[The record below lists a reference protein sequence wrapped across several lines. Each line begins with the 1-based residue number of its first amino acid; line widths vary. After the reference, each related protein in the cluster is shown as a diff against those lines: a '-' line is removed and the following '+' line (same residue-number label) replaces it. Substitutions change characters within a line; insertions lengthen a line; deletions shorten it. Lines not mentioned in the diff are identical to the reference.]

1 VSVRRDVASA
11 DCSDKD
17 DITCSAP
24 DGANQERERAGER
37 PQTMKDKRFT
47 PISVAMADTHSLDP
61 PRRWPLLSPMC
72 RMLIGGIA
80 AFCWAYGL
88 GAQPVPARD
97 LWEFP
102 LGAVLEPAALAAEPG
117 AGLWN
122 PAVTTL
128 RPGERIRLGVASLS
142 TGAQQ
147 GVDGQLLSASYRR
160 ASGTTWGLSVARSSV
175 AGLVRTDSDPQ
186 SIGDISYASLLV
198 SATAARTLVPHVTAG
213 VAMRWREGRADREV
227 NSAIA
232 ADLGVIVHDLPWRN
246 TRVALSSF
254 LWRPGREVDDR
265 PAFVAAI
272 DARVVGD
279 SALRELRLGMSQNNV
294 NRGASERG
302 PFISGRLDRLEARA
316 AIVRTSAGAGTVT
329 RIRSG
334 LAVYY
339 ARYVV
344 GVAREEGISGLGPV
358 YQFTLS
364 SILKE

>member
-1 VSVRRDVASA
+1 
-11 DCSDKD
+11 
-17 DITCSAP
+17 
-24 DGANQERERAGER
+24 
-37 PQTMKDKRFT
+37 MY
-47 PISVAMADTHSLDP
+47 
-61 PRRWPLLSPMC
+61 
-72 RMLIGGIA
+72 RMLVGGIA
-80 AFCWAYGL
+80 AFCWARGL
-88 GAQPVPARD
+88 IAQPVPARD

-102 LGAVLEPAALAAEPG
+102 LGAILEPAALAAEPG

-122 PAVTTL
+122 PAASAL

-142 TGAQQ
+142 TGGQQ
-147 GVDGQLLSASYRR
+147 GVEGQLLSAAFRR
-160 ASGTTWGLSVARSSV
+160 ASGTTMGLSVARSSV
-175 AGLVRTDSDPQ
+175 AGLVHTDRDPQ
-186 SIGDISYASLLV
+186 SVGEIGYASVVV
-198 SATAARTLVPHVTAG
+198 SATAARNLLPHVTAG
-213 VAMRWREGRADREV
+213 LAIRWREGRADREV

-246 TRVALSSF
+246 ARVALSSF
-254 LWRPGREVDDR
+254 LWRPGRELEDR

-272 DARVVGD
+272 DARVVGNTA
-279 SALRELRLGMSQNNV
+279 SRELRFGLSQNNV
-294 NRGASERG
+294 NRGATERG
-302 PFISGRLDRLEARA
+302 PFLSGRLDRLEARA
-316 AIVRTSAGAGTVT
+316 GVVRVVAGARAVT

>member
-1 VSVRRDVASA
+1 
-11 DCSDKD
+11 
-17 DITCSAP
+17 
-24 DGANQERERAGER
+24 
-37 PQTMKDKRFT
+37 
-47 PISVAMADTHSLDP
+47 
-61 PRRWPLLSPMC
+61 
-72 RMLIGGIA
+72 MLIGGIA
-80 AFCWAYGL
+80 AFCWARGL
-88 GAQPVPARD
+88 TAQPVPARD

-122 PAVTTL
+122 PAASAL

-147 GVDGQLLSASYRR
+147 GVEGQLLSAAFRR
-160 ASGTTWGLSVARSSV
+160 ASGTTMGLSVARSSV
-175 AGLVRTDSDPQ
+175 AGLVHTDSDPQ
-186 SIGDISYASLLV
+186 SVGEIGYSSVVV
-198 SATAARTLVPHVTAG
+198 SATAARNLLPHVTAG
-213 VAMRWREGRADREV
+213 LAIRWREGRADREV

-232 ADLGVIVHDLPWRN
+232 ADLGVIVHDLPWKN
-246 TRVALSSF
+246 ARVALSSF
-254 LWRPGREVDDR
+254 LWRPGRELEDR

-272 DARVVGD
+272 DARVVGGTA
-279 SALRELRLGMSQNNV
+279 SRELRLGLSQNNV
-294 NRGASERG
+294 NRGATERG
-302 PFISGRLDRLEARA
+302 PFVSGRLDRLEARA
-316 AIVRTSAGAGTVT
+316 GVVRVVAGAQAVT